1 MYEHYKMPFIRRKR
15 GQVLLVH
22 NERVA
27 GESRVRQREL
37 FRFSSAAELEDA
49 LSPSAWPK
57 WTRSIA
63 WKERE
68 VAFDWDALKDKLADE
83 LRKWSAAPSGG
94 LHRRDGKIQRLA
106 NELTSDL
113 ATLSVARAADAALVE
128 RMKPSLHA
136 LLEALSRLLP
146 SSRLQVADKE
156 KAMVRAQ
163 AVNQESIESI
173 FDQGM
178 EHWWADDRRRSLP
191 LFRRV
196 LKHDPQH
203 ADAHNHLGIASL
215 DAGKLKPAEEH
226 FRAAA
231 EGGVRSLERDGKRVP
246 WACHENRPYLRA
258 LGNLALT
265 LAAQRRWREAL
276 SLHEELLRLN
286 PDDNQGVRFL
296 VGLEYLR
303 VGDAKA
309 ALTHL
314 LRTSGEEP
322 GCTFGLALATLMS
335 NGSNADVGEVLLTGF
350 ASNRYVAPMLLG
362 EKWQRLDGFHGTS
375 MAEPEWAKDVIDG
388 QADLWQDVP
397 RGAEVLRFWWLAPP
411 VAAWRR
417 QLDQVTVGLKNV
429 PSDERSA
436 LVSQSIAL
444 RSSATT
450 KALIRTVGALS

>member
-1 MYEHYKMPFIRRKR
+1 MPFIRRKR

-27 GESRVRQREL
+27 GESRVQQREL

-49 LSPSAWPK
+49 LSSSAWPK
-57 WTRSIA
+57 WTRSVA

-68 VAFDWDALKDKLADE
+68 LAFDWDALKERLADE
-83 LRKWSAAPSGG
+83 LRKWNSAPSGG

-106 NELTSDL
+106 TELTSEL

-128 RMKPSLHA
+128 RMKPSLQA
-136 LLEALSRLLP
+136 LREALSRLLP
-146 SSRLQVADKE
+146 SPRLQVTDK

-163 AVNQESIESI
+163 AVNRESIESL

-178 EHWWADDRRRSLP
+178 EHWWADDRRRALP
-191 LFRRV
+191 VFRRV

-215 DAGKLKPAEEH
+215 DAGKLKQAEEH

-231 EGGVRSLERDGKRVP
+231 EAGGRSLEHDGKRVP
-246 WACHENRPYLRA
+246 WACLENRPYLRA

-265 LAAQRRWREAL
+265 LAAQRRWRDAL

-296 VGLEYLR
+296 IGLEYLR
-303 VGDAKA
+303 VGNARA
-309 ALTHL
+309 ALKNL
-314 LRTSGEEP
+314 LRTSEEEP
-322 GCTFGLALATLMS
+322 GCTFGLALATLIS
-335 NGSNADVGEVLLTGF
+335 KGPNADVGEALLAGF

-362 EKWQRLDGFHGTS
+362 EKWERLDGFHGTN
-375 MAEPEWAKDVIDG
+375 MAEPEWAKDVVDR

-417 QLDQVTVGLKNV
+417 QLDQVTVGLKTA
-429 PSDERSA
+429 PPDERSA

-444 RSSATT
+444 RSAATT
-450 KALIRTVGALS
+450 KALVRKVGALS